1 MAKYTSRKNR
11 RRKHGGAEADGLP
24 VRNPESKAQW
34 VKDRALNVAR
44 GVGNQAHSAAMGVGT
59 HAYNA
64 ARHVGNQAH
73 SEAMSVGRDA
83 YNAATGIMS
92 DTYNSGK
99 DGVYEVGAH
108 ARHQGSEAAKRLQRK
123 LVDTGKG
130 RTNAIV
136 YAAERGIPFGGKKY
150 RRSKALART
159 NKRYKRRR
167 SKRKKPVHKSRK
179 YRH

>member
-1 MAKYTSRKNR
+1 MAKYTTRKNR
-11 RRKHGGAEADGLP
+11 RRKHGGGEADGLP
-24 VRNPESKAQW
+24 VRKPESNAQW

-44 GVGNQAHSAAMGVGT
+44 GVGT

-83 YNAATGIMS
+83 YSAATGIMS

-108 ARHQGSEAAKRLQRK
+108 ARLQGSEAAKKVKRK
-123 LVDTGKG
+123 LVDTGKEQ
-130 RTNAIV
+130 TDAIV
-136 YAAERGIPFGGKKY
+136 LAGEKAAKRAIPFGGKKY

-167 SKRKKPVHKSRK
+167 SKRKTPVHKSRK